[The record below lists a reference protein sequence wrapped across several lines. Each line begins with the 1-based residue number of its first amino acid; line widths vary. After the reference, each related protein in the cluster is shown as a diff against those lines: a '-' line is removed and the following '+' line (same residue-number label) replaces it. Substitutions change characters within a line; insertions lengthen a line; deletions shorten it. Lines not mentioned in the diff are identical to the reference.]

1 MTLTG
6 KSYPVAIACGVE
18 GTPFWRGIIQKAL
31 ADRLAAVETQ
41 KYLAASI
48 DFPASA

>member
-1 MTLTG
+1 M
-6 KSYPVAIACGVE
+6 
-18 GTPFWRGIIQKAL
+18 IQKAL

-41 KYLAASI
+41 KDLAAST

>member
-31 ADRLAAVETQ
+31 ADRLAVETQ
-41 KYLAASI
+41 KDLAAST